1 MKTKIITL
9 ALFAFLFTNQTFAQD
24 RTTVNATSSEISDNL
39 DLRAVASIFGDS
51 ENLDDFERRLND
63 PKLQISNLD
72 LNNDNQ
78 VDYLRV
84 IESVEGRTHLI
95 IVQAVLERDVFQD
108 VATVEVERDEHNR
121 VQVQVVG
128 DVYMYGHNYIYE
140 PVYVHTPII
149 YTSFWITNYRPYYS
163 SWYWGYYPTYYY
175 AWNPYPVFR
184 YRNNI
189 NICINVH
196 NHYNYVNHRRSH
208 AAIAMYSTRR
218 SNGYERQHPN
228 RSFAHR
234 NNSVSNRHELDRT
247 RGNSRDGLYSPRGNR
262 SETSTPRGNRGETST
277 PRGNRGET
285 STPRGNRGET
295 STPRGNREETS
306 TPRGNRGE
314 TSTPRGNRGETSAP
328 RGNRGETSTPRGNR
342 EETSTPRG
350 NRGETSIPRG
360 NREETSTPRGNRGET
375 SAPRGNR
382 GEISTSRGNE
392 SQRSESPRENNQSR
406 GSGRG

>member
-1 MKTKIITL
+1 MKTKIFTL
-9 ALFAFLFTNQTFAQD
+9 ALFASLIATKNFAQD

-51 ENLDDFERRLND
+51 DDLNDFEKRLND

-72 LNNDNQ
+72 LNNDNE

-128 DVYMYGHNYIYE
+128 DVYMYGNDYIYE

-149 YTSFWITNYRPYYS
+149 YASFWTNHYRPYYS

-189 NICINVH
+189 NICINVN
-196 NHYNYVNHRRSH
+196 NHYNYVNVRRSRT
-208 AAIAMYSTRR
+208 ATAMYNTRR

-228 RSFAHR
+228 RSFANR
-234 NNSVSNRHELDRT
+234 NNRVSNRYELDQTRTIRNVGGRNGITQNQT
-247 RGNSRDGLYSPRGNR
+247 RGNSRNETTTPRGSR
-262 SETSTPRGNRGETST
+262 SETSTPRGNSRNETATPRGSQSETST
-277 PRGNRGET
+277 PRGNSRNET
-285 STPRGNRGET
+285 V
-295 STPRGNREETS
+295 
-306 TPRGNRGE
+306 
-314 TSTPRGNRGETSAP
+314 
-328 RGNRGETSTPRGNR
+328 
-342 EETSTPRG
+342 
-350 NRGETSIPRG
+350 
-360 NREETSTPRGNRGET
+360 
-375 SAPRGNR
+375 
-382 GEISTSRGNE
+382 SRTN
-392 SQRSESPRENNQSR
+392 SQQRSESTRENNQSR
-406 GSGRG
+406 GSRN